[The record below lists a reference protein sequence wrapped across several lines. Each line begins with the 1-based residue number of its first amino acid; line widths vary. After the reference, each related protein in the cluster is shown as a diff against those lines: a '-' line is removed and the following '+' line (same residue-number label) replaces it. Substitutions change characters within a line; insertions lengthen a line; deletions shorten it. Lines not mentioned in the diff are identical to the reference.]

1 MKKMLIASAIAAL
14 LSTSVIPGSAEAAGR
29 WYVIKSGD
37 TCWKTSQ
44 QYHIQ
49 LSDLL
54 RQNPHLKDGKW
65 IYPGMVIKLPN
76 SAPQHKNPAN
86 QPDKNAQEEQ
96 EKNTNQNQQ
105 TPSTPATPSENTTP
119 PKQEPTQ
126 PAQNSLHEFEQEVI
140 RLVNVERQKAGLS
153 ALKTNVELSN
163 VARIKSNDMKDKGY
177 FSHTSP
183 TYGSPFDMMK
193 SFGIRYSYAGE
204 NIAMGQRTPEE
215 VMRGWMNS
223 QGHRNNILN
232 PNFTEIG
239 VGYAVD
245 KNGRAYW
252 TQMFI
257 RP

>member
-1 MKKMLIASAIAAL
+1 MLIASAIAAL

-37 TCWKTSQ
+37 TCWKIAQ

-54 RQNPHLKDGKW
+54 GQNPKLKDGNW

-76 SAPQHKNPAN
+76 STPQKNTGNQSNQNGQGQSGKNTQPNQPTKPSTPAPQ
-86 QPDKNAQEEQ
+86 EG
-96 EKNTNQNQQ
+96 NTTEPKQDTTQQ
-105 TPSTPATPSENTTP
+105 TPS
-119 PKQEPTQ
+119 
-126 PAQNSLHEFEQEVI
+126 SLHEFEQEVI
-140 RLVNVERQKAGLS
+140 RLVNVERQKAGLN
-153 ALKTNVELSN
+153 ALKTNLELSN

-215 VMRGWMNS
+215 VMKGWMNS
-223 QGHRNNILN
+223 EGHRNNILN

-245 KNGRAYW
+245 KNGRTYW